1 MATSEQTAQAK
12 AQARLY
18 ATDKKTIPKN
28 IRRTWKEEGTL
39 KAALKVYHDESRRLA
54 KKSGTDPAS
63 KGTSAGA
70 EAATPGIPDIS
81 KAEMALAGMVGMEG
95 MAAQL
100 AALKLQRAM
109 AARLEARMP
118 KLFKGATAAVGWLQ
132 GEMSDMQKGMLKASS
147 AIDNVFGLSMSNLK
161 DQLIATSRES
171 AIFGVS
177 LSENKKIMEH
187 VAETSVGKLMP
198 GFNKSFHTLSKNV
211 TMWKALNVEQ
221 TTATGIMNTLQG
233 TLGMTADQL
242 VHTRREL
249 STFAHAT
256 HQSVQS
262 VARDYQN
269 NIKAFMDMLDPGR
282 MNRAFMIFQ
291 TQAKRMNMEASRLF
305 SIAEKFDTIDS
316 ANEIGGRLNQTF
328 SAIGIE
334 FNALALSEMSIE
346 QRTGYI
352 SEKVNEAF
360 KTIRRDFGAREG
372 RLLMRSLAGGLG
384 IDVSELRG
392 LGAEGAGGG
401 RGLAFE
407 KQLQKGPVSVMSVE
421 QEKLM
426 AQQLASLKSQK
437 DAMLELSKALLVL
450 KVPEAMGD
458 VFGTRLAAWFS
469 VQAITDPKVQTAM
482 ETWLAKIVGKNAGNQ
497 IEALVDTALKSAFKK
512 FGALKPD
519 QPGVKEFTDGV
530 TTIFGTA
537 ATRGVIN
544 ALGSPKTAKDVIT
557 AIARALPPTGV
568 PSTSNAVVPAAG
580 G

>member
-1 MATSEQTAQAK
+1 MAKGDLTPSYLLNE
-12 AQARLY
+12 
-18 ATDKKTIPKN
+18 
-28 IRRTWKEEGTL
+28 
-39 KAALKVYHDESRRLA
+39 A
-54 KKSGTDPAS
+54 KKSGAAGSKLSDAIIKEAKKQGVYNKVFSAYQKAYNKSPAGR
-63 KGTSAGA
+63 KGGTAKQAAGTSAGSD
-70 EAATPGIPDIS
+70 AAGIPDIS
-81 KAEMALAGMVGMEG
+81 ALESAKALAVGMEG

-100 AALKLQRAM
+100 NMLKAQRALVEH
-109 AARLEARMP
+109 LET
-118 KLFKGATAAVGWLQ
+118 KLPPAFKGAAAAVGWMQ
-132 GEMSDMQKGMLKASS
+132 GEMDALQKGLLRTSS
-147 AIDNVFGLSMSNLK
+147 GIDNVFGLSMSNLK

-171 AIFGVS
+171 VHFGVS
-177 LSENKKIMEH
+177 LSENRKIMEH
-187 VAETSVGKLMP
+187 VAETSVGKLSP

-211 TMWKALNVEQ
+211 TMWKALNGEQ

-269 NIKAFMDMLDPGR
+269 NIKAFMDMLDPKR

-372 RLLMRSLAGGLG
+372 RLLVRSLAGGLG
-384 IDVSELRG
+384 VDVSDLRA
-392 LGAEGAGGG
+392 LGAEGVGGG

-407 KQLQKGPVSVMSVE
+407 KQLQKGPAGVMSVE

-426 AQQLASLKSQK
+426 AKQLASLKDQK
-437 DAMLELSKALLVL
+437 SAMLELSKALLVL
-450 KVPEAMGD
+450 KIPDKMGE
-458 VFGTRLAAWFS
+458 VFGPRVAAWFS
-469 VQAITDPKVQTAM
+469 VQAITDPKVQAAM
-482 ETWLAKIVGKNAGNQ
+482 EKWLAEVVGRNAGKK
-497 IEALVDTALKSAFKK
+497 IEALVDTALKSAFEK
-512 FGALKPD
+512 FGRLGPD
-519 QPGVKEFTDGV
+519 AAGVKGFTDGV

-544 ALGSPKTAKDVIT
+544 ALGTPKTAKDVIT
-557 AIARALPPTGV
+557 AIARALPPISAPTKTDKIV
-568 PSTSNAVVPAAG
+568 QP
-580 G
+580 